1 LTKIVNGEVTKVLLP
16 YVIDKRKSLENHEG
30 FLSIKESENIIMKAF
45 KNIVEN
51 EDRSLTPLLDEIL
64 SVVKKYD

>member
-1 LTKIVNGEVTKVLLP
+1 
-16 YVIDKRKSLENHEG
+16 
-30 FLSIKESENIIMKAF
+30 MKAF

-64 SVVKKYD
+64 SVVKNYD